1 MRGNGFFDSTLPLLL
16 LLGATALLGA
26 GPLHAENTPPIATAK
41 AAASAAGSGG
51 SAQPE
56 RAREARDG
64 GHDGAG
70 YFDRGIRVSIRL
82 GDEGHDGSG
91 RFDHPAQPDGG
102 WRREQDGAVNAALR

>member
-1 MRGNGFFDSTLPLLL
+1 MRGNEFFASTLPLLL
-16 LLGATALLGA
+16 LLGGTALVGA
-26 GPLHAENTPPIATAK
+26 GPLHAEDTPPVATAK
-41 AAASAAGSGG
+41 AAGSGG

-56 RAREARDG
+56 RAREAREG

-82 GDEGHDGSG
+82 GDGGHDGSG

-102 WRREQDGAVNAALR
+102 WRHEQDGAENVALR